1 MTNAIQ
7 SLGTPSP
14 SDLTV
19 IVELLRLLD
28 YEVDEDRVAARLSRM
43 TAAAGHETWVVRD
56 EAGEIAGL
64 AGGHLMW
71 GLADDEPIAQLI
83 ILVVREGRQAGGI
96 GSDLI
101 RHYEAWARGHG
112 ASRFLATSAAAR
124 DNVTRFYARRG
135 YHASGI
141 RYSKLG

>member
-1 MTNAIQ
+1 VTNAIE
-7 SLGTPSP
+7 SLGTPSG

-28 YEVDEDRVAARLSRM
+28 YEVDEERVAARLSRM
-43 TAAAGHETWVVRD
+43 TAAAGHETW
-56 EAGEIAGL
+56 
-64 AGGHLMW
+64 
-71 GLADDEPIAQLI
+71 
-83 ILVVREGRQAGGI
+83 VVREGRQAGGI

-101 RHYEAWARGHG
+101 RHYEAWAREHG
-112 ASRFLATSAAAR
+112 ATRFLATSAAAR

>member
-1 MTNAIQ
+1 VTNAIQ

-28 YEVDEDRVAARLSRM
+28 YEVDEERVAARLSRM

-56 EAGEIAGL
+56 DAGDIA
-64 AGGHLMW
+64 

-101 RHYEAWARGHG
+101 RHYEAWAREHG
-112 ASRFLATSAAAR
+112 ATRFLATSAAAR